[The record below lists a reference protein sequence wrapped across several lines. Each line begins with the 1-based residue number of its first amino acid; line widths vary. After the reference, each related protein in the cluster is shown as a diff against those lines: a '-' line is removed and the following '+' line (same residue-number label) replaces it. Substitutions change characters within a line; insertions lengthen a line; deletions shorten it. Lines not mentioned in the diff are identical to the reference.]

1 MNARQVQIICR
12 SLRLLWR
19 YRLRSALVML
29 SAAIG
34 VAGVVCSVNYGAS
47 GTQKVLEQIRLM
59 GTNVLIITPAASRP
73 VAGRTR
79 TGEPVTTLVERDYA
93 AIRREV
99 LTRTRSSA
107 IVTASFWMKA
117 GDLSKNVPVVGCEP
131 DYFPIKNW
139 SVIAGDLFD
148 TAQERTASRVALL
161 GRTVANDLFGAS
173 SPLGQHIM
181 INRVPFTVSGVL
193 GERGQGLDVGNEDN
207 QVYVPLT
214 TAMRRLMNVDHY
226 NALVLEIDSVGVMDS
241 VAATIHSLLRQAHHI
256 RLNERDDFQI
266 QNQKTLLDTQKV
278 AAARLRFFLR
288 WIAASALIVSGLGML
303 GITWIAVKERTAEI
317 GTRRALG
324 ANAEDIFFQVLFESA
339 ALAILGCGLG
349 FAISWPLSRIIAN
362 SPGQRFIFDLQS
374 AAVAFIAAGLLN
386 VLFALWPSR
395 KAACISPL
403 EALRYE

>member
-1 MNARQVQIICR
+1 
-12 SLRLLWR
+12 
-19 YRLRSALVML
+19 
-29 SAAIG
+29 
-34 VAGVVCSVNYGAS
+34 
-47 GTQKVLEQIRLM
+47 
-59 GTNVLIITPAASRP
+59 
-73 VAGRTR
+73 
-79 TGEPVTTLVERDYA
+79 
-93 AIRREV
+93 
-99 LTRTRSSA
+99 
-107 IVTASFWMKA
+107 MKA

-362 SPGQRFIFDLQS
+362 SPGQRFVFDLRS
-374 AAVAFIAAGLLN
+374 AAFAFIAAGLLN